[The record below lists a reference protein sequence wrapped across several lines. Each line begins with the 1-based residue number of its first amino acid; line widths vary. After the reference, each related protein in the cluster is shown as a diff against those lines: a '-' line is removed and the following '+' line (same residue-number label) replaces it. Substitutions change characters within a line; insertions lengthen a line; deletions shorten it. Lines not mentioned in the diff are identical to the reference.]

1 MTAQEKAERRALE
14 LFPPKYIAETWRRQ
28 DPDRN
33 APLRAAY
40 VKGCKDTLQN
50 IQEYEQ
56 DQP

>member
-14 LFPPKYIAETWRRQ
+14 LFPPVYIAETWRRQ

-40 VKGCKDTLQN
+40 VKGWNDAQN
-50 IQEYEQ
+50 K
-56 DQP
+56 QPILNNSK

>member
-1 MTAQEKAERRALE
+1 MTEQDIEQRALE